1 VWHFRRLPARRYA
14 DWLKHAAKMCD
25 GGTMAF
31 GAVFDLNRQGF
42 DSFTFNGD
50 V

>member
-1 VWHFRRLPARRYA
+1 VNAVIDRGSDGWR
-14 DWLKHAAKMCD
+14 KHAAKMCD

-31 GAVFDLNRQGF
+31 GAVFDLNRQEF

-50 V
+50 G